1 MRSAL
6 GAVILS
12 CISVVAVAQEHG
24 SGKQI
29 TKDVIQLRA
38 SVKAIVQLQ
47 DFSGELVQ
55 VDTDPHFALTVSVVS
70 VVPAI
75 ADFNPHAIVT
85 FGIHS
90 PTLVFAGDAKYGK
103 TYNFSLCR
111 ENEGGKVRF
120 SGLGIRFAHGATLGG
135 CG

>member
-1 MRSAL
+1 MRSAV

-12 CISVVAVAQEHG
+12 CFAVVAVAQEQG
-24 SGKQI
+24 AEKQI
-29 TKDVIQLRA
+29 IKDEIQLRA
-38 SVKAIVQLQ
+38 SVKAIVPLQ
-47 DFSGELVQ
+47 DFSGKVFP
-55 VDTDPHFALTVSVVS
+55 VDTDPHFAVTVSVIS

-90 PTLVFAGDAKYGK
+90 PTIVFAGDAKYGK

-111 ENEGGKVRF
+111 ETERGKVRF
-120 SGLGIRFAHGATLGG
+120 SGFGIRLAHGATLGG